1 MVVTGGILAVAVGVG
16 ISGTSSPTSTSPGA
30 NGGSVDV
37 SLTVPTNTQ
46 PDVVTNSNNT
56 TERTKLTRTL
66 KWGVQGDD
74 VRRMQQRLKDLR
86 FDPGPVD
93 GKFGTGTQMA
103 VWAFQGLVQGLNN
116 LAQSDT
122 VDDKLWQ
129 AMQNDIQVLP
139 RRQDKPG
146 ERHMEIYLP
155 VQAAVLFDN
164 NTPVLLTHISS
175 GSNEKWCDWVKRDT
189 DDHGMPVSPPIVRYE
204 CGRSKTPGGVFTF
217 YRRSLGTRY
226 GPLGGMYNP
235 VYFNYSI
242 AVHGAN
248 KVPKK
253 PASHGCVRI
262 PEWIAN
268 YFPTLVKNGD
278 KVYVWNGKK
287 EPEAVTKSE
296 SMPVFNKVDPHPPS
310 TSSTVAP
317 ASTT

>member
-1 MVVTGGILAVAVGVG
+1 VRRWFPVAITGAILAAAVGFG
-16 ISGTSSPTSTSPGA
+16 ISGNSGGSTTPGTDTSVDGTTVPTGTQGPIVT
-30 NGGSVDV
+30 GSVDP
-37 SLTVPTNTQ
+37 SKATHLN
-46 PDVVTNSNNT
+46 
-56 TERTKLTRTL
+56 RILR
-66 KWGVQGDD
+66 WGMQGDD
-74 VRRMQQRLKDLR
+74 IKLVQQRLKDLR

-103 VWAFQGLVQGLNN
+103 IWAFQGLVQGLNN

-129 AMQNDIQVLP
+129 AMQADVEVLP
-139 RRQDKPG
+139 RRADKAG
-146 ERHMEIYLP
+146 ERHLEIYLP

-164 NTPVLLTHISS
+164 NVPVLLTHISS

-268 YFPTLVKNGD
+268 YFPTMVKNGD

-287 EPEAVTKSE
+287 EPEAITEAE
-296 SMPVFNKVDPHPPS
+296 SRPVFNRVDPHPPS
-310 TSSTVAP
+310 TIPT
-317 ASTT
+317 STT